1 MFTLFKVLETFDGY
15 VDKIEDG
22 TAYVSFESRHNND
35 RFNGSYLA
43 NKLKKKGI
51 KERDCFIFETILF
64 LGWTNVRFK
73 YKPPNK
79 LSQET
84 IDQIGREIEERL
96 KDWNSETEI

>member
-35 RFNGSYLA
+35 RFNGSYPA

-51 KERDCFIFETILF
+51 KEGDCFILETILF
-64 LGWTNVRFK
+64 LG
-73 YKPPNK
+73 
-79 LSQET
+79 
-84 IDQIGREIEERL
+84 
-96 KDWNSETEI
+96 